1 MLFEITYRTSPDAQA
16 GEARFKRTGGLPPAG
31 VKILGRWQ
39 SLDAS
44 SGRTLCETDDP
55 AALSQWCRE
64 WAEVIT
70 LTARPLADE
79 QAVSEVQA

>member
-1 MLFEITYRTSPDAQA
+1 M
-16 GEARFKRTGGLPPAG
+16 
-31 VKILGRWQ
+31 Q

-64 WAEVIT
+64 WADAIT
-70 LTARPLADE
+70 LTATPVADE
-79 QAVSEVQA
+79 HARRPPTLSHEADQVDKLVRQPGQTSLESDAHIQA